1 MIVLQLY
8 SVQVQLYLQH
18 TAHSIHDPGPYDG
31 VYIQCEFRV
40 VDTARCHF
48 LGERATVVSD
58 YTVIVKEYPQ
68 DFDRQDPLKNVP
80 YYPIFNA
87 ENMTAHGVYK
97 RLAQRFSNLVV
108 LGRLADYQY
117 YNMDDAVNNALSCFG
132 RMSDDWVL

>member
-1 MIVLQLY
+1 M
-8 SVQVQLYLQH
+8 
-18 TAHSIHDPGPYDG
+18 
-31 VYIQCEFRV
+31 
-40 VDTARCHF
+40 
-48 LGERATVVSD
+48 VSD
-58 YTVIVKEYPQ
+58 YTVIVKST
-68 DFDRQDPLKNVP
+68 RKTSARSSKNVP

-87 ENMTAHGVYK
+87 ENMAAHGVYK

>member
-1 MIVLQLY
+1 M
-8 SVQVQLYLQH
+8 
-18 TAHSIHDPGPYDG
+18 
-31 VYIQCEFRV
+31 
-40 VDTARCHF
+40 
-48 LGERATVVSD
+48 VSD

-87 ENMTAHGVYK
+87 ENMAAHGVYK